1 MPRVKVK
8 GVANPMD
15 FPDDMDIED
24 IKAFLQRR
32 FANLAASGEG
42 NINLDPRQATA
53 QAYKPTMSEKIG
65 QGIAG
70 GLKDTGV
77 ISDNYAA
84 QRIGSNLGM
93 IGEVLPG
100 IGDATAGDEFG
111 RALKGG
117 DGVGMAL
124 GALGAI
130 PLVGDAA
137 KKGAKKIKALTDDE
151 FKNEFINMK
160 LYHGTNQDLKEF
172 KLSEGGKVSGSP
184 VGSISVASTQDR
196 GVAQTY
202 ANEAAEK
209 YGGEPTVIE
218 LVHRAKRPAKIELS
232 GDELNH
238 EMAATVQ
245 QAWDD
250 GRDALMLTNY
260 NVGKGKKGTVI
271 LVKDPSQLRKKGA
284 KFDPK
289 KKFSPELL
297 AGVGG
302 LSVIY
307 AAQGEKEE
315 PYQ

>member
-1 MPRVKVK
+1 MQAVRVK
-8 GVANPMD
+8 GVNNPMQ
-15 FPDDMDIED
+15 FPDDM
-24 IKAFLQRR
+24 
-32 FANLAASGEG
+32 
-42 NINLDPRQATA
+42 NINDIREFLRKRFTKQAVEGTQPIDLGDVNLSTM
-53 QAYKPTMSEKIG
+53 QAYNPSLSEKIAT
-65 QGIAG
+65 GIG
-70 GLKDTGV
+70 EGLHSSGI
-77 ISDNYAA
+77 ISDRYGA
-84 QRIGSNLGM
+84 QQIGKNITS
-93 IGEVLPG
+93 IGEFLPG
-100 IGDATAGDEFG
+100 VGDATAGDEFG
-111 RALKGG
+111 MALKQG
-117 DGVGMAL
+117 DNFGMAL

-137 KKGAKKIKALTDDE
+137 KKVAKSLSDIE
-151 FKNEFINMK
+151 FKKEFMDMK

-184 VGSISVASTQDR
+184 VGSISVAATQDKN
-196 GVAQTY
+196 VAQTY
-202 ANEAAEK
+202 ANEAVER
-209 YGGEPTVIE
+209 YGGTPTVIE

-260 NVGKGKKGTVI
+260 NVGEGKKGTVI

-297 AGVGG
+297 AGIGG

-307 AAQGEKEE
+307 SMKDEKED

>member
-1 MPRVKVK
+1 MQPARVL
-8 GVANPMD
+8 GVANPMQ
-15 FPDDMDIED
+15 FPDDMDIND
-24 IKAFLQRR
+24 IKEFLRR
-32 FANLAASGEG
+32 KFTQQAVTGNKPADLAPIQPTIQASSPS
-42 NINLDPRQATA
+42 LATRA
-53 QAYKPTMSEKIG
+53 A
-65 QGIAG
+65 QGIGNALTSS
-70 GLKDTGV
+70 GL
-77 ISDNYAA
+77 ISNNASA
-84 QRIGSNLGM
+84 QEIGKNVTS
-93 IGEVLPG
+93 IGEFLPV

-111 RALKGG
+111 RALREG

-137 KKGAKKIKALTDDE
+137 KKAGKKIKSLSEDE
-151 FKNEFINMK
+151 FKSEFINMK

-172 KLSEGGKVSGSP
+172 KLSEGGKVSGSQ
-184 VGSISVASTQDR
+184 VGSISVASTQDK

-209 YGGEPTVIE
+209 YGGKPSVIE
-218 LVHRAKRPAKIELS
+218 LVHRAERPAKIELN

-238 EMAATVQ
+238 EMLATVQ

-250 GRDALMLTNY
+250 GKDALMLTNY

-284 KFDPK
+284 KFNPK
-289 KKFSPELL
+289 NKFSPELL
-297 AGVGG
+297 AGIGG
-302 LSVIY
+302 MSVIY
-307 AAQGEKEE
+307 SLQGEKEE